1 MAFTSQSVRGQSG
14 ARWYHPRMKDP
25 LIILIVI
32 LVIVLVWRGPKTLPQ
47 IGHMLGRGVKEARR
61 EAAEI
66 KTDMRKDETAA
77 VVAAPTA
84 PPVDPVAAP
93 TAPPVDPVAAP
104 TAPPVDPVAA
114 PASPSGPGAPGP
126 GASGPA

>member
-1 MAFTSQSVRGQSG
+1 
-14 ARWYHPRMKDP
+14 MKDP

-32 LVIVLVWRGPKTLPQ
+32 LVLVVVWRGPKTLPQ

-66 KTDMRKDETAA
+66 KTDLRKDETAA

-84 PPVDPVAAP
+84 PPVARRRPM
-93 TAPPVDPVAAP
+93 APPVAP
-104 TAPPVDPVAA
+104 LAP